1 MLPPQFISWADAQ
14 RMVLEH
20 TPRLSLESCPV
31 EWSVGR
37 VLGESVDSPVDM
49 PPFDNSAM
57 DGYAIAW
64 SDPLSTEWTVIG
76 EIPAGK
82 WPDRVV
88 GPGEAMRI
96 FTGAP
101 MPQGADTVI
110 QQEWIEQDGNTIR
123 LTRGHVVKGAHLRGK
138 GTQINAAEQAMEAG
152 SLMTPGAIGFLANLG
167 IPAVSVPKRPVVDIL
182 VTGSELVKPGQP
194 LQPGQI
200 YESNSHTLIAALR
213 EEGISPRE
221 VSHVEDNMD
230 VFRDRFNQAIQGADI
245 VLITGGISVGDYD
258 IVRQVFEEGNV
269 TTHFYKVRQRPGKP
283 LFFGQVGSTLV
294 FALPGN
300 PASVTSCFYQYVY
313 PSLRKMQGYADVFLH
328 KVQLPLTEGFT
339 KKPGLTFF
347 LKALA
352 GPDAV
357 TPLSGQLSYIMRS
370 FAPANA
376 VIRLDEDR
384 ETYAAGEL
392 VDVHLFGYGRS

>member
-1 MLPPQFISWADAQ
+1 MTPLHFISWSEAQ
-14 RMVLEH
+14 QIVQDQ
-20 TPRLSLESCPV
+20 TPLLPLESCTV
-31 EWSVGR
+31 ESSGGR
-37 VLGESVDSPVDM
+37 ILAEAQDSPVDM

-57 DGYAIAW
+57 DGYTIAW
-64 SDPLSTEWTVIG
+64 SDPLPETWDVIG
-76 EIPAGK
+76 EIPAGH
-82 WPDRVV
+82 WPDQPV
-88 GPGEAMRI
+88 GLGQAMRI

-101 MPQGADTVI
+101 MPPGADTVI
-110 QQEWIEQDGNTIR
+110 QQEWIEQEGNTIR
-123 LTRGHVVKGAHLRGK
+123 LLRGTIQQGAHVRGQA
-138 GTQINAAEQAMEAG
+138 TQIEKGERALEAG
-152 SLMTPGAIGFLANLG
+152 TLLTPGAIGFLANLG
-167 IPAVSVPKRPVVDIL
+167 IETVPVRKRPVIDIL
-182 VTGSELVKPGQP
+182 VTGSELVKPGQS

-200 YESNSHTLIAALR
+200 YESNSHTLIAAVL
-213 EEGISPRE
+213 EEGITPRE
-221 VSHVEDNMD
+221 VSHVQDNMD
-230 VFRDRFNQAIQGADI
+230 AFRERFNQATQGADI
-245 VLITGGISVGDYD
+245 ILITGGISVGDHD
-258 IVRQVFEEGNV
+258 IVRQVFEEGGV
-269 TTHFYKVRQRPGKP
+269 TTHFYKVKQRPGKP

-313 PSLRKMQGYADVFLH
+313 PCLRKMQGYQEVFLET
-328 KVQLPLTEGFT
+328 VQLPLTEGFV

-352 GPDAV
+352 TRDSV

-384 ETYAAGEL
+384 EVYEAGEK